1 MFSVPTYNFFRSS
14 SWPSTTDE
22 PLADDESLMDSKP
35 EPIQVSPWN
44 MNMNMERHL
53 KTNGK
58 TRRDY
63 GKKTKSK
70 QDKGIL
76 NIKLGLLGTNSNGIS
91 NRIESLK
98 HAISVFL
105 PNIVTLQE
113 TKVRKLGSVK
123 LRGYQVFEK
132 IRTGGSG
139 GGLLTAVDEHLSPV
153 LISTGQE
160 EDSEV
165 LTVQA
170 KVGHDDV
177 RIINAYGPQEDDGK
191 KEVFKFWQEILRKI
205 VFLSCSWMLMLRLVK
220 KV

>member
-1 MFSVPTYNFFRSS
+1 
-14 SWPSTTDE
+14 
-22 PLADDESLMDSKP
+22 MDSKP
-35 EPIQVSPWN
+35 EPIQVSIPLEHEHEHGKALN
-44 MNMNMERHL
+44 QATINFKHSYGNSRTNIL

-58 TRRDY
+58 TRRGY

-91 NRIESLK
+91 NKIESLK
-98 HAISVFL
+98 HAIGVFQ
-105 PNIVTLQE
+105 PSIVTLQE

-132 IRTGGSG
+132 IRTGGTG
-139 GGLLTAVDEHLSPV
+139 GGLLTAVDENLSPV

-170 KVGHDDV
+170 KVGHHDV
-177 RIINAYGPQEDDGK
+177 RIINAYGPK
-191 KEVFKFWQEILRKI
+191 KMTERRKCSNFGRKLNRKLCLLERKI